1 MTKIDFSFSGGYA
14 NIKGSFK
21 EDLKKLPNNISKEI
35 SELLE
40 SSKIFDPDFKL
51 KKTSFFPP
59 DIFSYTL
66 IISKE
71 GEKKELSFNDVMI
84 PETLQPLIA
93 RLRELALDEKYR
105 RKK

>member
-14 NIKGSFK
+14 NIKASFR
-21 EDLKKLPNNISKEI
+21 EDLANLPNNISNEI
-35 SELLE
+35 SKLLE
-40 SSKIFDPDFKL
+40 NSKIFDPNFKL
-51 KKTSFFPP
+51 KQTSFVPP
-59 DIFSYTL
+59 DIFSYSL
-66 IISKE
+66 IINKE
-71 GEKKELSFNDVMI
+71 GEKKELSFNDIMI